1 MLSFL
6 HNPVAAKPNYRAFV
20 IHKFPM
26 LRVLDFRKVKLK
38 EKEEAK
44 SLFKSKQGKDQ
55 LKDIESRAK
64 TFTPGEPISDVQNN
78 KTPQQPNKLTPEQ
91 IRSIKAAIAK
101 AITTDDIEQ
110 LPVDVH
116 RSSLDLD
123 NDHFNFPRN
132 PDDNS
137 DSQIIMQGYLYKQV
151 SVF

>member
-44 SLFKSKQGKDQ
+44 ALFKSSKGKDQ
-55 LKDIESRAK
+55 LKDIETRAK
-64 TFTPGEPISDVQNN
+64 TFTPGEPLSEAQN

-91 IRSIKAAIAK
+91 IRSIKMAIAK
-101 AITTDDIEQ
+101 ATTLEEIET
-110 LPVDVH
+110 LNHMLRTGRVPGE
-116 RSSLDLD
+116 D
-123 NDHFNFPRN
+123 NEQNGQENQMEEEDE
-132 PDDNS
+132 
-137 DSQIIMQGYLYKQV
+137 
-151 SVF
+151 